1 MITSTIP
8 VTPAEEIV
16 LELLWKENRPL
27 TSVDMTS
34 LSADWKKGYI
44 HIVIRSLMGKGMI
57 EECGTVLYGN
67 RYARAFRPLITR
79 EQYAAKLAMLPGLER
94 SSLPDF
100 FIALAKEFSITDK
113 EKIINEL
120 ESIIDSINDSEL

>member
-27 TSVDMTS
+27 TSVDMTT
-34 LSADWKKGYI
+34 LSSDWKKGYI

-67 RYARAFRPLITR
+67 RYARAFRPIITR
-79 EQYAAKLAMLPGLER
+79 EEYAAKLTLLSGITKEMLPQYT
-94 SSLPDF
+94 
-100 FIALAKEFSITDK
+100 IALAKELSVTDK
-113 EKIINEL
+113 KKIINEL
-120 ESIIDSINDSEL
+120 NTIIDSIEKTDL